1 MAGHH
6 RHTSRPVDEVARF
19 AFEEL
24 RESLAEAPWRF
35 DFYQVLRRVEDANRE
50 LPRIGWASRPTEEPV
65 RLSQDPYMHFA
76 PASVQSFWPGEGGR
90 RDRLT
95 VFFFGVF
102 GPQGPLPLHITEYAR
117 QRQYNYGDRSIV
129 RFVDVFHHR
138 FLTFFYRSWA
148 DSEPTVSHDRREHD
162 RIAGYV
168 ASLVGIGMP
177 ALQGRDAMP
186 DLAKLFFA
194 GHLSGSSRHPEG
206 LSAMVQSVLGVPA
219 YIEEFVPMWSSLPE
233 DAQWRL
239 GRAGGPTL
247 GNDTVLGA
255 FVRQVQQRFRVVIG
269 PLEPDAF
276 NDLLPGQP
284 GLESLTAIV
293 RNYIGDELEWEV
305 ALIRTHLEPIQLGG
319 KARLG
324 WTSGL
329 AGQRADTAGHRVTI
343 QP

>member
-1 MAGHH
+1 MAGYH
-6 RHTSRPVDEVARF
+6 RHATRPVDEVARL

-35 DFYQVLRRVEDANRE
+35 DFFQVLRRVEDANRE
-50 LPRIGWASRPTEEPV
+50 LPRVGWASRPCEEPV

-76 PASVQSFWPGEGGR
+76 PASVQSFRPGEGGQ

-117 QRQYNYGDRSIV
+117 QRQYNYGDRS
-129 RFVDVFHHR
+129 
-138 FLTFFYRSWA
+138 WA
-148 DSEPTVSHDRREHD
+148 DSEPAVSHDRRRHD
-162 RIAGYV
+162 RIAGYI

-177 ALQGRDAMP
+177 SLQGRDAMP

-194 GHLSGSSRHPEG
+194 GHLAGSSRHPEG
-206 LSAMVQSVLGVPA
+206 LSAMVESVLGVPA
-219 YIEEFVPMWSSLPE
+219 HIEEFVPMWSALPE

-247 GNDTVLGA
+247 GVDTVLGA

-269 PLEPDAF
+269 PLEPAAF
-276 NDLLPGQP
+276 
-284 GLESLTAIV
+284 
-293 RNYIGDELEWEV
+293 ELEWDV

-319 KARLG
+319 TARLG

-329 AGQRADTAGHRVTI
+329 AGERAATAGHRVTI